1 MKLVTNEDTPWMCI
15 KDPNSNLV
23 YWVHSKCAC
32 SFYKRIFRRLGW
44 KIITTKEIDWDKN
57 VVFSF
62 IRDPLK
68 KHRLGIIEW
77 FYYFSKAHLLEENA
91 NNRDFF
97 EMISNIVYMDIHSM
111 SIKEHLGEKNAS
123 KIIWIPIDDPNTN
136 HVNETVKL
144 IELHSS
150 IEEDVKQWAL
160 NLPPYHISEGF
171 KKECNLKLMA
181 IPPTPLVVKSL
192 EYDQMLYD
200 KAIKKDFEPENY
212 SMRIAELQ
220 NNGLSQQ
227 QAEQQA
233 DAEVESGEYLN
244 WK

>member
-1 MKLVTNEDTPWMCI
+1 M
-15 KDPNSNLV
+15 
-23 YWVHSKCAC
+23 
-32 SFYKRIFRRLGW
+32 
-44 KIITTKEIDWDKN
+44 
-57 VVFSF
+57 FSF

-77 FYYFSKAHLLEENA
+77 FYYFGKVHLLEENA

-160 NLPPYHISEGF
+160 NSPPYHTSEGF

-181 IPPTPLVVKSL
+181 IPPIPLVVKSL
-192 EYDQMLYD
+192 EYDQTLYD

-212 SMRIAELQ
+212 AMRIAELK